1 MIVQAEREAWR
12 DHPELKKMRKK
23 SFRKHL
29 RKLNTQEEKEAAK
42 AERAKQTAQ
51 KSQLIADLI
60 ASHKKKKRASNTENV
75 VKQMAEGTPFF
86 R

>member
-1 MIVQAEREAWR
+1 MIVQSEREAWR

-51 KSQLIADLI
+51 KSQLISDLI
-60 ASHKKKKRASNTENV
+60 ASHKKQKRAGNTENV
-75 VKQMAEGTPFF
+75 IKQIAEGTPFS